1 MSNNKRKETTI
12 IIILLLVIIVILAVL
27 CILFATDKITFN
39 FSDSN
44 DTAEKLEDDNDN
56 QVDEPEEDE
65 TITEEEAISILND
78 AANKIGTISNGY
90 PYCGENMVYDD
101 VDAIFDENNIST
113 HTASKDYTSLDEL
126 KDDLRNYMS
135 DEMVSRYIEDTLY
148 IEKDQKLYC
157 RTYHRGAI
165 IYDKANSSYNVDSIT
180 NDKIIASGV
189 LSTMGEGGD
198 SSKNNV
204 SIEMTKVN
212 DNWIITKYDVQ

>member
-1 MSNNKRKETTI
+1 MGNALI
-12 IIILLLVIIVILAVL
+12 IVLLLVIIFILLVL

-44 DTAEKLEDDNDN
+44 NTAEELEDDNDN

-65 TITEEEAISILND
+65 TITEKEAISILND

-90 PYCGENMVYDD
+90 LYCGENMVYDD

-113 HTASKDYTSLDEL
+113 HTASKDFTSLNEL
-126 KDDLRNYMS
+126 KEDLRNYVS
-135 DEMVSRYIEDTLY
+135 DEIISKYIDDTLY
-148 IEKDQKLYC
+148 VEKNQKLYC

-165 IYDKANSSYNVDSIT
+165 IYDKANSSYNIDSIT

-189 LSTMGEGGD
+189 LSTISEGGD

-212 DNWIITKYDVQ
+212 DNWITTKYDVQ